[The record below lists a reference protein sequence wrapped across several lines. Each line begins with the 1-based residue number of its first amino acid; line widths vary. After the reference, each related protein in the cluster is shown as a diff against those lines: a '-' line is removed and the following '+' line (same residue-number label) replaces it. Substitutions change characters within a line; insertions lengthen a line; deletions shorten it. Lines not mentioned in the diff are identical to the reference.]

1 MSIKSNESDSNTAE
15 SNDANNKLDENNNHN
30 SATTNNF
37 ASSIITST
45 DCKSVTTN
53 ASQTMNI
60 GNNVVELSIDNGNDE
75 DEDFLDTSETATTT
89 SAYSTTESS
98 TVSLRSHS
106 INIARDTLHLV
117 SSQDMKELCLE
128 QFLKSVNSG
137 NKAARSSNKVS
148 EGTSQQQK
156 LFASMAHQD
165 EQLRLNSTNNPK
177 STNLAF
183 TNIVNNLS
191 PFNLMNVNINTKF
204 LDMYM
209 SKTHYDP
216 YFQVICSVL
225 NDKIYQ
231 LYNEHLKKINVIF
244 EK

>member
-1 MSIKSNESDSNTAE
+1 MNIKSE
-15 SNDANNKLDENNNHN
+15 SNDANKLDENNNN
-30 SATTNNF
+30 SSTTNF
-37 ASSIITST
+37 ASSIIPGT
-45 DCKSVTTN
+45 DCKSDT
-53 ASQTMNI
+53 I
-60 GNNVVELSIDNGNDE
+60 GNEVVELTIDSGNHE
-75 DEDFLDTSETATTT
+75 YEDFLDSSETTTT
-89 SAYSTTESS
+89 SANSTTESS
-98 TVSLRSHS
+98 TDSLRLNPVS
-106 INIARDTLHLV
+106 IATDTLQLV
-117 SSQDMKELCLE
+117 SIQDMKELCLE

-137 NKAARSSNKVS
+137 NKAARSNNKVP

-156 LFASMAHQD
+156 LFDSMAHQD
-165 EQLRLNSTNNPK
+165 EQLRLNSENNPK

-191 PFNLMNVNINTKF
+191 PFNLMNVNINSKF